1 MALLRLQNIQL
12 SYGLTPLFEGVDFSI
27 DQGERVA
34 LVGRNGEGK
43 STLMKIIAGSVK
55 PDDGEIIA
63 QQGLKITRLE
73 QDVPRDLSGSVF
85 DIVAAGLGELG
96 DLIAQ
101 YHHVLLELEKP
112 GAMERLEKLQSK
124 IEDADGWSMEQR
136 VSTTL
141 ARLQLPEDAEMSA
154 LSGGLKRRVLLA
166 RALVADPDILLLDEP
181 SNHLD
186 VESIEW
192 LENFL
197 LGSNLTLIFVTH
209 DRAFLRR
216 LATRIV
222 EIDRGRISSWPGN
235 YEAYLKGKQAA
246 LEAEAKQ
253 QAEFDKKLAQEEVWI
268 RQGIKARRT
277 RNEGRVR
284 ALKKMREERLQ
295 RRGRQGTASMQIN
308 VADRSGKV
316 VIEAEHLS
324 YSYDGKAVFRDL
336 NTTILRGDKVG
347 IIGPNGVGKSTLI
360 NVLLGRLKP
369 DSGTLKLGANLEIA
383 YFDQLRDSLNLE
395 QSAQDNVA
403 GGSDT
408 ITVNGQ
414 PRHVIS
420 YLQDFLFS
428 PARARAPITK
438 LSGGE
443 KNRLLLAKL
452 FAQPANL
459 LVLDEPTN
467 DLDVETLELLEELLT
482 GFGGTILLVSHDR
495 EFLDNVV
502 TSTLVFEGNGRVHEY
517 VGGYEDWLRQRPEP
531 AGNTGSSREKT
542 GARAPDT
549 RAKKPEKPRKLSYK
563 DQRELDKLPARIEA
577 LEQELADL
585 QEQLGSPDF
594 YQQSAAKV
602 AEKQDLLAKLEL
614 DLSKAY
620 ERWEQL
626 EAQRQAD

>member
-1 MALLRLQNIQL
+1 MALLRLQNIHL
-12 SYGLTPLFEGVDFSI
+12 SYGVPPLFEGVDFSI
-27 DQGERVA
+27 DAGERVA

-43 STLMKIIAGSVK
+43 STLMKIIAGNVK

-63 QQGLKITRLE
+63 QQGLNITRLE
-73 QDVPRDLSGSVF
+73 QDVPRDLTGSVF
-85 DIVAAGLGELG
+85 DIVAAGLGDMG

-101 YHHVLLELEKP
+101 YHHVLLELEQP

-166 RALVADPDILLLDEP
+166 RALVSEPDILLLDEP

-186 VESIEW
+186 VASIEW
-192 LENFL
+192 LESFL
-197 LGSNLTLIFVTH
+197 LGANLTLIFVTH
-209 DRAFLRR
+209 DRAFLRK

-235 YEAYLKGKQAA
+235 YDAYLRGKQAA

-253 QAEFDKKLAQEEVWI
+253 HAEFDKKLAQEEVWI

-284 ALKKMREERLQ
+284 ALKKMRDERSQ
-295 RRGRQGTASMQIN
+295 RRNRSGTASMQIN
-308 VADRSGKV
+308 SADRSGKI
-316 VIEAEHLS
+316 VIEAENLC
-324 YSYDGKAVFRDL
+324 YSFGEKPVFRGL
-336 NTTILRGDKVG
+336 NTTIMRGDKVG

-360 NVLLGRLKP
+360 NVLLGKLQP
-369 DSGTLKLGANLEIA
+369 DSGKLKLGTNIEIA
-383 YFDQLRDSLNLE
+383 YFDQLRESLNPE
-395 QSAQDNVA
+395 QTAQDNVA

-408 ITVNGQ
+408 ISINGQ
-414 PRHVIS
+414 SKHVIS

-452 FAQPANL
+452 FARPANL

-467 DLDVETLELLEELLT
+467 DLDVETLELLEDLLT

-502 TSTLVFEGNGRVHEY
+502 TSSLVYEGEARVYEY
-517 VGGYEDWLRQRPEP
+517 VGGYEDWLRQRPSATIERERR
-531 AGNTGSSREKT
+531 GEKLSSKADAVT
-542 GARAPDT
+542 
-549 RAKKPEKPRKLSYK
+549 KKPEIRKKLSYK
-563 DQRELDKLPARIEA
+563 DQRELDSLPATI
-577 LEQELADL
+577 
-585 QEQLGSPDF
+585 EQLEGQLSALHDLIGGADF
-594 YQQSAAKV
+594 YQRPPQEV
-602 AEKQDLLAKLEL
+602 TEKQESLANLEL
-614 DLSKAY
+614 ELAEAY

-626 EAQRQAD
+626 EALRDG